1 MMTSMLQRQN
11 SNLSRTLSQTRADLK
26 AKEEELTRAQAAAQA
41 SENAVSVID
50 RTWAAAEEHISQGI
64 ARLQENISPN
74 VDGSPPPLIELLP
87 APPLR
92 PGTVLE
98 EALEGKT
105 KRLVQAVQTLVGA
118 VAERAKEQQS
128 QLRALREGES
138 AVAAP
143 AVVEQV
149 RSDLIRLEATVAGLQ
164 KEKGELA
171 VQLSLARDQL
181 TQAHCRCAELDS
193 QISHCRQMLA
203 PAEWSV
209 LTHPHSS
216 PLPRCLPSKPF
227 PESIPPA
234 FPLSSVRALA
244 PFFSP
249 SHPPVPS
256 YSICHLRLPNSSL
269 LPPCLPACLFPSR
282 RPSTSRVNMRTSPP
296 FYPLPPRHPPSFLPQ
311 GGIGATH
318 QGASQGAGQESPTTH
333 RLPRGRSGHALSSGR
348 PELRRSAPG
357 LYARIHTPKSL
368 MDVSSGS
375 G

>member
-92 PGTVLE
+92 PGAVLE
-98 EALEGKT
+98 EVLEGKT

-164 KEKGELA
+164 KEKGELT

-203 PAEWSV
+203 PEWSV
-209 LTHPHSS
+209 LTHPHRCRPSHDVFHS
-216 PLPRCLPSKPF
+216 NPSLNQSLPPF
-227 PESIPPA
+227 
-234 FPLSSVRALA
+234 LCR
-244 PFFSP
+244 PFAP
-249 SHPPVPS
+249 SHPSSRPRTRP
-256 YSICHLRLPNSSL
+256 YHL
-269 LPPCLPACLFPSR
+269 
-282 RPSTSRVNMRTSPP
+282 T
-296 FYPLPPRHPPSFLPQ
+296 
-311 GGIGATH
+311 
-318 QGASQGAGQESPTTH
+318 
-333 RLPRGRSGHALSSGR
+333 RSVTF
-348 PELRRSAPG
+348 AP
-357 LYARIHTPKSL
+357 
-368 MDVSSGS
+368 
-375 G
+375 